1 MFRSVAK
8 LLTSEL
14 ATGVLAMS
22 GFALVMRSVIKE
34 GVLVLPGLVNSIK
47 CVSKYRKVGSWFKFF
62 GNIISCR
69 KSRRLLST

>member
-22 GFALVMRSVIKE
+22 EFALVMRSVIKE

-47 CVSKYRKVGSWFKFF
+47 CVSKYQKVS
-62 GNIISCR
+62 S
-69 KSRRLLST
+69 